1 MLFRIIQRECFQ
13 QEVADLSAG
22 RKVQRTSR
30 LYSLR
35 PFIDSSG
42 MLRVKRRLEWSE
54 FDQSVKNPLVLA
66 DHYLT
71 TLLLRYTHRSRM
83 HQGVEGCLSFL
94 QQRFWILRGR
104 RLLRRIKSSCVI
116 CRRHDARAASEE
128 TAPLPSDRIVYQRP
142 FAVTGVDHAG
152 PLLVKARG
160 SVRVKAWIVLFVC
173 ATVRAVHLE
182 LVESTSAGDFL
193 LAFRRF
199 TSRYGKPMLI
209 RSHNG
214 AGFVAAARNVSCEW
228 KFNPPA
234 SPWHGGFYERLV
246 GLIKAPLKKVLGSA
260 LLSWDE
266 LVTILT
272 EVQRIVNDRPLT
284 YVGDGDDMPPLTP
297 NSLLG
302 ERYIADVE
310 DDALE
315 SPIGHHQANVRFRYL
330 NRLREHFLQRWTC
343 EYLLGLR
350 YFHQSR
356 SHSLAVGDIVLIMDD
371 LKKRSKWKM
380 ARIMKIFSGRD
391 GGKRVV
397 LVRAG
402 NR

>member
-1 MLFRIIQRECFQ
+1 
-13 QEVADLSAG
+13 
-22 RKVQRTSR
+22 
-30 LYSLR
+30 
-35 PFIDSSG
+35 
-42 MLRVKRRLEWSE
+42 
-54 FDQSVKNPLVLA
+54 
-66 DHYLT
+66 
-71 TLLLRYTHRSRM
+71 M
-83 HQGVEGCLSFL
+83 H
-94 QQRFWILRGR
+94 
-104 RLLRRIKSSCVI
+104 
-116 CRRHDARAASEE
+116 
-128 TAPLPSDRIVYQRP
+128 
-142 FAVTGVDHAG
+142 
-152 PLLVKARG
+152 
-160 SVRVKAWIVLFVC
+160 
-173 ATVRAVHLE
+173 
-182 LVESTSAGDFL
+182 
-193 LAFRRF
+193 
-199 TSRYGKPMLI
+199 
-209 RSHNG
+209 
-214 AGFVAAARNVSCEW
+214 
-228 KFNPPA
+228 
-234 SPWHGGFYERLV
+234 ERLV

-284 YVGDGDDMPPLTP
+284 YLGDGDDMPPLTP

-402 NR
+402 NREFLRPVQRLVPLEVSSNCDCSSAFGSNHEKQVKDHDEQNKAQDHQTLRRTRTRTIHAPKNMVLSIEVIAVLIVGLGWGVCCGQNYFLFHMHRSYI